1 MLKFPRHK
9 FGIGAEGRARSEW
22 IALFKTHLIRYCMRF
37 SAHLRDLHP
46 QLFTLGQQPIQYIP
60 PPQPSTP
67 FLPHCKFL
75 IIKNNNFD
83 TFSFSL
89 PTSRCPAAL
98 LTTHLDVR
106 KNIWKCQD
114 DQDPLSFIQHHGV
127 GHQIITISHGK

>member
-9 FGIGAEGRARSEW
+9 FGIGAEGSAGLEW
-22 IALFKTHLIRYCMRF
+22 IALFKTHLVRYRMRF

-46 QLFTLGQQPIQYIP
+46 QPIQNI
-60 PPQPSTP
+60 TALFP
-67 FLPHCKFL
+67 FLPLHCNFL

-89 PTSRCPAAL
+89 PTPRYPAAL

-106 KNIWKCQD
+106 KNTWKCQD
-114 DQDPLSFIQHHGV
+114 DQDPLSSIQHHGV